1 MADAF
6 GLLITG
12 ILLVTGA
19 VGIVSPGTLCDL
31 ESGVD
36 IPPGP
41 PSEQRLREMRV
52 SCLIMF
58 VLAASACMPFSRLS
72 DRPMGRTSNPGRTP
86 VARRRGRILLRK
98 ARWNAD
104 GHGDEPRLD

>member
-12 ILLVTGA
+12 LLLVTGA
-19 VGIVSPGTLCDL
+19 IGIVSPGTLCDL

-36 IPPGP
+36 VPPGP

-52 SCLIMF
+52 SCVIMF
-58 VLAASACMPFSRLS
+58 VFGCIGIYA
-72 DRPMGRTSNPGRTP
+72 
-86 VARRRGRILLRK
+86 ILT
-98 ARWNAD
+98 AVGPPD
-104 GHGDEPRLD
+104 GPLF

>member
-1 MADAF
+1 MSDAF

-12 ILLVTGA
+12 MLLVTGA

-58 VLAASACMPFSRLS
+58 VLGCIGVYA
-72 DRPMGRTSNPGRTP
+72 
-86 VARRRGRILLRK
+86 ILT
-98 ARWNAD
+98 AVGPAD
-104 GHGDEPRLD
+104 GPDF